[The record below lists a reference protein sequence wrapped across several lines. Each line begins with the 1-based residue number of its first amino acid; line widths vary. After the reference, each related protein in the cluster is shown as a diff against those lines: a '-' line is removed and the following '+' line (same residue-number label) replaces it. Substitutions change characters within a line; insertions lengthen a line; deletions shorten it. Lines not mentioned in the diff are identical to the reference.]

1 MIIKSRKILYK
12 DWIYT
17 WLIEKK
23 DYIKESTYANYSNNI
38 FNHIIPKLGN
48 YTLNEINHKVIQ
60 DFLLELSK
68 SGRKDNTGGLS
79 EKTIKDITIIVNGS
93 IKKGI
98 NEGKIKHIELSFNY
112 PKDNKEKKIYILK
125 KHENNKITNYVLD
138 NKNKKNIWFL
148 ISLYSGIRI
157 GELCA
162 LQWKDIDFKNNKLII
177 SKTIQRVYI
186 KDKDKNV
193 SKVIITTPK
202 TKNANREIPINKD
215 FIELLKP
222 LKTDKENYILSNND
236 KYIEPRT
243 YRKYFNKKLKELKIK
258 HFNFHSLRHTFATN
272 CISLGCD
279 YKTVSELLGHANVN
293 ITLNLYV
300 HPRYSQKKKWIDLVS
315 KVFQEKVNKWLFL
328 FAIIFLES
336 VL

>member
-1 MIIKSRKILYK
+1 MLLKRKKILYK

-17 WLIEKK
+17 WLLEKK

-48 YTLNEINHKVIQ
+48 YYLNELNHKVIQ

-68 SGRKDNTGGLS
+68 NGRKDNNGGLA
-79 EKTIKDITIIVNGS
+79 EKTIKDITIIIKGS

-98 NEGKIKHIELSFNY
+98 NEDKIKHIELTFNY
-112 PKDNKEKKIYILK
+112 PKDNKENKLYVLTKR
-125 KHENNKITNYVLD
+125 EQNKITNYVLE
-138 NKNKKNIWFL
+138 NINSRNIGLL

-162 LQWKDIDFKNNKLII
+162 LRWEDVDFKKNCLTIN
-177 SKTIQRVYI
+177 KTIQRVYI
-186 KDKDKNV
+186 KDKNKNI

-215 FIELLKP
+215 FLEILK
-222 LKTDKENYILSNND
+222 KVKSDKKHYIITGNE

-243 YRKYFNKKLKELKIK
+243 YRKYFNKILDELRIK

-272 CISLGCD
+272 CISLGVD

-300 HPRYSQKKKWIDLVS
+300 HPRYSQKKKCIDLVC
-315 KVFQEKVNKWLFL
+315 KVFQEKV
-328 FAIIFLES
+328 
-336 VL
+336 V

>member
-1 MIIKSRKILYK
+1 MLLKNKKILYK

-17 WLIEKK
+17 WLLEKK

-48 YTLNEINHKVIQ
+48 YYLNELNHKVIQ

-68 SGRKDNTGGLS
+68 NGRKDNNGGLA
-79 EKTIKDITIIVNGS
+79 EKTIKDITIIIKGS

-98 NEGKIKHIELSFNY
+98 NEDKIKHIELTFNY
-112 PKDNKEKKIYILK
+112 PKDNKENKLYVLTKR
-125 KHENNKITNYVLD
+125 EQNKITNYVLE
-138 NKNKKNIWFL
+138 NINSRNIGLL

-162 LQWKDIDFKNNKLII
+162 LKWEDVDFKKNCLTIN
-177 SKTIQRVYI
+177 KTIQRVYI
-186 KDKDKNV
+186 KDKNKNI

-202 TKNANREIPINKD
+202 TKNANREIPINKE
-215 FIELLKP
+215 FLEILK
-222 LKTDKENYILSNND
+222 KVKSDKKHYVLTGSE

-243 YRKYFNKKLKELKIK
+243 YRKYFNKVLNELKIK

-272 CISLGCD
+272 CISLGVD

-300 HPRYSQKKKWIDLVS
+300 HPRYSQKKKCIDLVC
-315 KVFQEKVNKWLFL
+315 KVFQEKV
-328 FAIIFLES
+328 
-336 VL
+336 V

>member
-1 MIIKSRKILYK
+1 MLLKNKKILYK

-17 WLIEKK
+17 WLLEKK

-48 YTLNEINHKVIQ
+48 YYLNELNHKVIQ

-68 SGRKDNTGGLS
+68 NGRKDNTGGLA
-79 EKTIKDITIIVNGS
+79 EKTIKDITIIIKGS

-98 NEGKIKHIELSFNY
+98 NEDKIKHIELTFNY
-112 PKDNKEKKIYILK
+112 PKDNKENKLYVLTKR
-125 KHENNKITNYVLD
+125 EQSKITNYVLE
-138 NKNKKNIWFL
+138 NINSRNIGLL

-162 LQWKDIDFKNNKLII
+162 LRWEDVDFKKNCLTIN
-177 SKTIQRVYI
+177 KTIQRVYI
-186 KDKDKNV
+186 KDKNKNI

-215 FIELLKP
+215 FLEILK
-222 LKTDKENYILSNND
+222 KVKSDKEHYILTGNE

-243 YRKYFNKKLKELKIK
+243 YRKYFNKVLDELKIK

-272 CISLGCD
+272 CISLGVD

-300 HPRYSQKKKWIDLVS
+300 HPRYSQKKKCIDLVC
-315 KVFQEKVNKWLFL
+315 KVFQEKVD
-328 FAIIFLES
+328 
-336 VL
+336 

>member
-1 MIIKSRKILYK
+1 MLLKNKKILYK

-17 WLIEKK
+17 WLLEKK

-48 YTLNEINHKVIQ
+48 YYLKELNHKIIQ

-68 SGRKDNTGGLS
+68 SGRKDNNGGLA
-79 EKTIKDITIIVNGS
+79 EKTIKDITIIIKGS

-98 NEGKIKHIELSFNY
+98 NEDKIKHIELTFNY
-112 PKDNKEKKIYILK
+112 PKDNKENKLYVLTKR
-125 KHENNKITNYVLD
+125 EQNKITKYVLE
-138 NKNKKNIWFL
+138 NINSRNIGLL

-157 GELCA
+157 GELCG
-162 LQWKDIDFKNNKLII
+162 LKWEDVDFKKNCLTIN
-177 SKTIQRVYI
+177 KTIQRVYI
-186 KDKDKNV
+186 KDKKKNI

-215 FIELLKP
+215 FLEILK
-222 LKTDKENYILSNND
+222 KVKSDKKHYILTGNE

-243 YRKYFNKKLKELKIK
+243 YRKHFNKVLDELKIK

-272 CISLGCD
+272 CISLGVD

-300 HPRYSQKKKWIDLVS
+300 HPRYSQKKKCIDLVC
-315 KVFQEKVNKWLFL
+315 KVFQEKV
-328 FAIIFLES
+328 
-336 VL
+336 V

>member
-1 MIIKSRKILYK
+1 MLLKSKKTLYK
-12 DWIYT
+12 DWIYA
-17 WLIEKK
+17 WLLEKR

-38 FNHIIPKLGN
+38 FNHIIPKLGD
-48 YTLNEINHKVIQ
+48 YYLNELNHKVIQ

-68 SGRKDNTGGLS
+68 TGRKDNNGGLA
-79 EKTIKDITIIVNGS
+79 EKTIKDITIIIKGS

-98 NEGKIKHIELSFNY
+98 NEDKIKHIELTFNY
-112 PKDNKEKKIYILK
+112 PKDNKENKLYVLTKR
-125 KHENNKITNYVLD
+125 EQNKITDYVLE
-138 NKNKKNIWFL
+138 NINSRNIGLL

-162 LQWKDIDFKNNKLII
+162 LRWEDVDFKKNSLII
-177 SKTIQRVYI
+177 NKTIQRVYI
-186 KDKDKNV
+186 KDKDKNI

-215 FIELLKP
+215 FLEILK
-222 LKTDKENYILSNND
+222 KVKSDKKHYILTGNE

-243 YRKYFNKKLKELKIK
+243 YRKYFNKILDELKIK

-272 CISLGCD
+272 CISLGVD

-300 HPRYSQKKKWIDLVS
+300 HPRYSQKKKCIDLVC
-315 KVFQEKVNKWLFL
+315 KVFQEKV
-328 FAIIFLES
+328 
-336 VL
+336 V

>member
-1 MIIKSRKILYK
+1 MIIKSKKIFYK
-12 DWIYT
+12 DWIYA

-38 FNHIIPKLGN
+38 FNHIIPKLGD

-68 SGRKDNTGGLS
+68 SGRKDSRGGLS
-79 EKTIKDITIIVNGS
+79 EKTIKDIAIIIKGS

-98 NEGKIKHIELSFNY
+98 NEDKIKHIELSFNY
-112 PKDNKEKKIYILK
+112 PKDNKEKNIYILT
-125 KHENNKITNYVLD
+125 KHEQNKITNYVL
-138 NKNKKNIWFL
+138 NNCTSKNIGFL

-162 LQWKDIDFKNNKLII
+162 LQWKDIDFKNNKLSI
-177 SKTIQRVYI
+177 SKTVQRIYV
-186 KDKDKNV
+186 KDKEKNI

-215 FIELLKP
+215 FLEIIKL
-222 LKTDKENYILSNND
+222 LKTDKDNFILSNTN

-243 YRKYFNKKLKELKIK
+243 YRKYFNKVLKELKIK

-300 HPRYSQKKKWIDLVS
+300 HPRYSQKKKCIDLVS
-315 KVFQEKVNKWLFL
+315 KIFQEKVKK
-328 FAIIFLES
+328 
-336 VL
+336 

>member
-1 MIIKSRKILYK
+1 MLLKNKKILYK
-12 DWIYT
+12 DWIYI
-17 WLIEKK
+17 WLLEKK

-48 YTLNEINHKVIQ
+48 YYLNELNHKVIQ

-68 SGRKDNTGGLS
+68 NGRKDNTGGLA
-79 EKTIKDITIIVNGS
+79 EKTIKDITIIIKGS

-98 NEGKIKHIELSFNY
+98 NEDKIKHIELTFNY
-112 PKDNKEKKIYILK
+112 PKDNKENKLYVLTKR
-125 KHENNKITNYVLD
+125 EQNKITNYVLE
-138 NKNKKNIWFL
+138 NINSRNIGLL

-162 LQWKDIDFKNNKLII
+162 LRWEDVDFKKNCLTIN
-177 SKTIQRVYI
+177 KTIQRVYI
-186 KDKDKNV
+186 KDKNKNI

-215 FIELLKP
+215 FLEILK
-222 LKTDKENYILSNND
+222 KVKSDKKHYILTGNE

-243 YRKYFNKKLKELKIK
+243 YRKHFNKVLDELKIK

-272 CISLGCD
+272 CISLGVD

-300 HPRYSQKKKWIDLVS
+300 HPRYSQKKKCIDLVC
-315 KVFQEKVNKWLFL
+315 KVFVKF
-328 FAIIFLES
+328 
-336 VL
+336 

>member
-1 MIIKSRKILYK
+1 MLLKRKKILYK

-17 WLIEKK
+17 WLLEKK

-48 YTLNEINHKVIQ
+48 YYLNELNHKVIQ

-68 SGRKDNTGGLS
+68 NGRKDNTGGLA
-79 EKTIKDITIIVNGS
+79 EKTIKDITIIIKGS

-98 NEGKIKHIELSFNY
+98 NEDKIKHIELTFNY
-112 PKDNKEKKIYILK
+112 PKDNKENKLYVLTKR
-125 KHENNKITNYVLD
+125 EQNKITNYVLE
-138 NKNKKNIWFL
+138 NINSRNIGLL

-162 LQWKDIDFKNNKLII
+162 LRWEDVDFKKNCLTIN
-177 SKTIQRVYI
+177 KTIQRVYI
-186 KDKDKNV
+186 KDKDKNI

-215 FIELLKP
+215 FLEILK
-222 LKTDKENYILSNND
+222 KVKSDKKHYILTGNE

-243 YRKYFNKKLKELKIK
+243 YRKYFNKILNELRIK

-272 CISLGCD
+272 CISLGVD

-300 HPRYSQKKKWIDLVS
+300 HPRYSQKKKCIDLVC
-315 KVFQEKVNKWLFL
+315 KVFQEKV
-328 FAIIFLES
+328 
-336 VL
+336 V

>member
-1 MIIKSRKILYK
+1 MLLKSKKILYK

-17 WLIEKK
+17 WLLEKK

-48 YTLNEINHKVIQ
+48 YYLNELNHKVIQ

-68 SGRKDNTGGLS
+68 NGRKDNNGGLA
-79 EKTIKDITIIVNGS
+79 EKTIKDITIIIKGS

-98 NEGKIKHIELSFNY
+98 NEDKIKHIELTFNY
-112 PKDNKEKKIYILK
+112 PKDNKENKLYVLTKR
-125 KHENNKITNYVLD
+125 EQNKITNYVLE
-138 NKNKKNIWFL
+138 NINSRNIGLL

-162 LQWKDIDFKNNKLII
+162 LRWEDVDFKKNCLTIN
-177 SKTIQRVYI
+177 KTIQRVYI
-186 KDKDKNV
+186 KDKNKNI

-215 FIELLKP
+215 FLEILK
-222 LKTDKENYILSNND
+222 KVKSDKKNYILTGNE

-243 YRKYFNKKLKELKIK
+243 YRKYFNKILDELKIK

-272 CISLGCD
+272 CISLGVD

-300 HPRYSQKKKWIDLVS
+300 HPRYSQKKKCIDLVC
-315 KVFQEKVNKWLFL
+315 KVFQEKV
-328 FAIIFLES
+328 
-336 VL
+336 V

>member
-1 MIIKSRKILYK
+1 MLLKNKKILYK

-17 WLIEKK
+17 WLLEKK

-48 YTLNEINHKVIQ
+48 YYLKELNHKIIQ

-68 SGRKDNTGGLS
+68 SGRKDNNGGLA
-79 EKTIKDITIIVNGS
+79 EKTIKDITIIIKGS

-98 NEGKIKHIELSFNY
+98 NEDKIKHIELTFNY
-112 PKDNKEKKIYILK
+112 PKDNKENKLYVLTKR
-125 KHENNKITNYVLD
+125 EQNKITKYVLE
-138 NKNKKNIWFL
+138 NINSRNVGLL

-157 GELCA
+157 GELCG
-162 LQWKDIDFKNNKLII
+162 LKWEDVDFKKNCLTIN
-177 SKTIQRVYI
+177 KTIQRVYI
-186 KDKDKNV
+186 KDKKKNI

-215 FIELLKP
+215 FLEILK
-222 LKTDKENYILSNND
+222 KVKSNKNDYILTGNE

-243 YRKYFNKKLKELKIK
+243 YRKHFNKVLDELRIK

-272 CISLGCD
+272 CISLGVD

-300 HPRYSQKKKWIDLVS
+300 HPRYSQKKKCIDLIC
-315 KVFQEKVNKWLFL
+315 KVFQEKV
-328 FAIIFLES
+328 
-336 VL
+336 V

>member
-1 MIIKSRKILYK
+1 MLLKNKKILYK

-17 WLIEKK
+17 WLLEKK

-48 YTLNEINHKVIQ
+48 YYLNELNHKVIQ

-68 SGRKDNTGGLS
+68 NGRKDNTGGLA
-79 EKTIKDITIIVNGS
+79 EKTIKDITIIIKGS

-98 NEGKIKHIELSFNY
+98 NEDKIKHIELTFNY
-112 PKDNKEKKIYILK
+112 PKDNKENKLYVLTKR
-125 KHENNKITNYVLD
+125 EQNKITNYVLE
-138 NKNKKNIWFL
+138 NINSRNIGLL

-162 LQWKDIDFKNNKLII
+162 LRWEDVDFKKNCLTIN
-177 SKTIQRVYI
+177 KTIQRVYI
-186 KDKDKNV
+186 KDKNKNI

-215 FIELLKP
+215 FLEILK
-222 LKTDKENYILSNND
+222 KVKSDKEHYILTGNER
-236 KYIEPRT
+236 YIEPRT
-243 YRKYFNKKLKELKIK
+243 YRKYFNKILDELKIK

-272 CISLGCD
+272 CISLGVD

-300 HPRYSQKKKWIDLVS
+300 HPRYSQKKKCIDLVC
-315 KVFQEKVNKWLFL
+315 KVFQEKV
-328 FAIIFLES
+328 I
-336 VL
+336 

>member
-1 MIIKSRKILYK
+1 MIMKIRKILYK
-12 DWIYT
+12 DWIYE

-48 YTLNEINHKVIQ
+48 YHLNQINHKIIQ

-68 SGRKDNTGGLS
+68 NGRKDNTGGLS
-79 EKTIKDITIIVNGS
+79 EKTIKDITIIVKGS
-93 IKKGI
+93 IKKAI
-98 NEGKIKHIELSFNY
+98 NENKIKYIELSFNY
-112 PKDNKEKKIYILK
+112 PKDNKDKNIYILT
-125 KHENNKITNYVLD
+125 KHEQNKITNYVL
-138 NKNKKNIWFL
+138 NNCNSKNIGLL

-162 LQWKDIDFKNNKLII
+162 LQWKDVDFKNNKLTI
-177 SKTIQRVYI
+177 SKTIQRIYI
-186 KDKDKNV
+186 KDKDNNISKIIV
-193 SKVIITTPK
+193 STPK

-215 FIELLKP
+215 FLEILKK
-222 LKTDKENYILSNND
+222 LKSEKDNYILSNTS
-236 KYIEPRT
+236 KYVEPRT
-243 YRKYFNKKLKELKIK
+243 YRKYFNKVLRELKIK
-258 HFNFHSLRHTFATN
+258 QFNFHSLRHTFATN

-300 HPRYSQKKKWIDLVS
+300 HPRYSQKKKCIDLIS
-315 KVFQEKVNKWLFL
+315 KIFQEKAAK
-328 FAIIFLES
+328 
-336 VL
+336 

>member
-1 MIIKSRKILYK
+1 MLLKNKKILYK

-17 WLIEKK
+17 WLLEKK

-48 YTLNEINHKVIQ
+48 YYLNELNHKVIQ

-68 SGRKDNTGGLS
+68 NGRKDNTGGLA
-79 EKTIKDITIIVNGS
+79 EKTIKDITIIIKGS

-98 NEGKIKHIELSFNY
+98 NEDKIKHIELTFNY
-112 PKDNKEKKIYILK
+112 PKDNKENKLYVLTKR
-125 KHENNKITNYVLD
+125 EQNKITNYVLE
-138 NKNKKNIWFL
+138 NINSRNIGLL

-162 LQWKDIDFKNNKLII
+162 LRWEDVDFKKNCLTIN
-177 SKTIQRVYI
+177 KTIQRVYI
-186 KDKDKNV
+186 KDKNKNI

-215 FIELLKP
+215 FLEILK
-222 LKTDKENYILSNND
+222 KVKSDKKHYILTGNE

-243 YRKYFNKKLKELKIK
+243 YRKYFNKVLDKLKIK

-272 CISLGCD
+272 CISLGVD

-300 HPRYSQKKKWIDLVS
+300 HPRYSQKKKCIDLVC
-315 KVFQEKVNKWLFL
+315 KVFQEKV
-328 FAIIFLES
+328 
-336 VL
+336 V

>member
-1 MIIKSRKILYK
+1 MLLKNKKILYK

-17 WLIEKK
+17 WLLEKK

-48 YTLNEINHKVIQ
+48 YYLNELNHKVIQ

-68 SGRKDNTGGLS
+68 NGRKDNNGGLA
-79 EKTIKDITIIVNGS
+79 EKTIKDITIIIKGS

-98 NEGKIKHIELSFNY
+98 NEDKIKHIELTFNY
-112 PKDNKEKKIYILK
+112 PKDNKENKLYVLTKR
-125 KHENNKITNYVLD
+125 EQNKITNYVLE
-138 NKNKKNIWFL
+138 NINSRNVGLL

-162 LQWKDIDFKNNKLII
+162 LRWEDVDFKKNCLTIN
-177 SKTIQRVYI
+177 KTIQRVYI
-186 KDKDKNV
+186 KDKNKNI

-215 FIELLKP
+215 FLEILK
-222 LKTDKENYILSNND
+222 KVKSDKKHYIITGNE

-243 YRKYFNKKLKELKIK
+243 YRKYFNKILDELRIK

-272 CISLGCD
+272 CISLGVD

-300 HPRYSQKKKWIDLVS
+300 HPRYSQKKKCIDLVC
-315 KVFQEKVNKWLFL
+315 KVFQEKV
-328 FAIIFLES
+328 
-336 VL
+336 V

>member
-1 MIIKSRKILYK
+1 MKIRKILYK
-12 DWIYT
+12 DWIYE

-48 YTLNEINHKVIQ
+48 YHLNQINHKIIQ

-68 SGRKDNTGGLS
+68 NGRKDNTGGLS
-79 EKTIKDITIIVNGS
+79 EKTIKDITIIVKGS
-93 IKKGI
+93 IKKAI
-98 NEGKIKHIELSFNY
+98 NENKIKYIELSFNY
-112 PKDNKEKKIYILK
+112 PKDNKDKSIYILT
-125 KHENNKITNYVLD
+125 KHEQNKITNYVL
-138 NKNKKNIWFL
+138 NNCTSKNIGLL

-162 LQWKDIDFKNNKLII
+162 LQWKDVDFKNNKLTI
-177 SKTIQRVYI
+177 SKTIQRIYI
-186 KDKDKNV
+186 KDKDNNISKIIV
-193 SKVIITTPK
+193 STPK

-215 FIELLKP
+215 FLEILKK
-222 LKTDKENYILSNND
+222 LKSEKDNYVLSNTS
-236 KYIEPRT
+236 KYVEPRT
-243 YRKYFNKKLKELKIK
+243 YRKHFNKVLRKLKIK
-258 HFNFHSLRHTFATN
+258 QFNFHSLRHTFATN

-300 HPRYSQKKKWIDLVS
+300 HPRYSQKKKCIDLIS
-315 KVFQEKVNKWLFL
+315 KIFQEKATK
-328 FAIIFLES
+328 
-336 VL
+336 

>member
-48 YTLNEINHKVIQ
+48 YTLNEINHKIIQ

-68 SGRKDNTGGLS
+68 NGRKDNTGGLS
-79 EKTIKDITIIVNGS
+79 EKTIKDITIIVKGS

-112 PKDNKEKKIYILK
+112 PKDNKEKSIYILTK
-125 KHENNKITNYVLD
+125 YEQNKITNYVLD
-138 NKNKKNIWFL
+138 NRNTKNIGFL

-162 LQWKDIDFKNNKLII
+162 LQWKDIDFKNNKLMI

-186 KDKDKNV
+186 KDKDKSI

-202 TKNANREIPINKD
+202 TKNANREIPVNKD
-215 FIELLKP
+215 FLEIIKS
-222 LKTDKENYILSNND
+222 LKTDKDNYILSNSD

-243 YRKYFNKKLKELKIK
+243 YRKYFNKILKELKIK

-300 HPRYSQKKKWIDLVS
+300 HPRYSQKKKCIDLVS
-315 KVFQEKVNKWLFL
+315 KIFQEKVKK
-328 FAIIFLES
+328 
-336 VL
+336 

>member
-1 MIIKSRKILYK
+1 MYNIFGKEFIMLLKNKKILYK

-17 WLIEKK
+17 WLLEKK

-48 YTLNEINHKVIQ
+48 YYLNELNHKVIQ

-68 SGRKDNTGGLS
+68 NGRKDNNGGLA
-79 EKTIKDITIIVNGS
+79 EKTIKDITIIIKGS

-98 NEGKIKHIELSFNY
+98 NEDKIKHIELTFNY
-112 PKDNKEKKIYILK
+112 PKDNKENKLYVLTKR
-125 KHENNKITNYVLD
+125 EQNKITNYVLE
-138 NKNKKNIWFL
+138 NINSRNIGLL

-162 LQWKDIDFKNNKLII
+162 LRWEDVDFKKNCLTIN
-177 SKTIQRVYI
+177 KTIQRVYI
-186 KDKDKNV
+186 KDKDKNI

-215 FIELLKP
+215 FLEILK
-222 LKTDKENYILSNND
+222 KVKSDKKHYILTGNE

-243 YRKYFNKKLKELKIK
+243 YRRYFNKILDELRIK

-272 CISLGCD
+272 CISLGVD

-300 HPRYSQKKKWIDLVS
+300 HPRYSQKKKCIDLVC
-315 KVFQEKVNKWLFL
+315 KVFQEKV
-328 FAIIFLES
+328 
-336 VL
+336 V

>member
-1 MIIKSRKILYK
+1 MLFKNKKILYK
-12 DWIYT
+12 DWIYA
-17 WLIEKK
+17 WLLEKK

-48 YTLNEINHKVIQ
+48 YYLNELNHKVIQ

-68 SGRKDNTGGLS
+68 NGRKDNTGGLA
-79 EKTIKDITIIVNGS
+79 EKTIKDITIIIKGS

-98 NEGKIKHIELSFNY
+98 NEDKIKHIELTFNY
-112 PKDNKEKKIYILK
+112 PKDNKENKLYVLTKR
-125 KHENNKITNYVLD
+125 EQNKITNYVLE
-138 NKNKKNIWFL
+138 NINSRNIGLL

-162 LQWKDIDFKNNKLII
+162 LRWEDVDFKKNCLTIN
-177 SKTIQRVYI
+177 KTIQRVYI
-186 KDKDKNV
+186 KDKNKNI

-215 FIELLKP
+215 FLEILK
-222 LKTDKENYILSNND
+222 KVKSDKEHYILTGNE

-243 YRKYFNKKLKELKIK
+243 YRKYFNKVLDELKIK

-272 CISLGCD
+272 CISLGVD

-300 HPRYSQKKKWIDLVS
+300 HPRYYQKKKCIDLVC
-315 KVFQEKVNKWLFL
+315 KVFQEKV
-328 FAIIFLES
+328 
-336 VL
+336 V

>member
-1 MIIKSRKILYK
+1 MLLKNKKILYK

-17 WLIEKK
+17 WLLEKK

-48 YTLNEINHKVIQ
+48 YYLKELNHKIIQ

-68 SGRKDNTGGLS
+68 SGRKDNNGGLA
-79 EKTIKDITIIVNGS
+79 EKTIKDITIIIKGS

-98 NEGKIKHIELSFNY
+98 NEDKIKHIELTFNY
-112 PKDNKEKKIYILK
+112 PKDNKENKLYVLTKR
-125 KHENNKITNYVLD
+125 EQNKITKYVLE
-138 NKNKKNIWFL
+138 NINSRNIGLL

-162 LQWKDIDFKNNKLII
+162 LKWEDVDFKKNCLTIN
-177 SKTIQRVYI
+177 KTIQRVYI
-186 KDKDKNV
+186 KDKKKNI

-215 FIELLKP
+215 FLEILK
-222 LKTDKENYILSNND
+222 KVKSNKNDYILTGNE

-243 YRKYFNKKLKELKIK
+243 YRKHFNKVLDELRIK

-272 CISLGCD
+272 CISLGVD

-300 HPRYSQKKKWIDLVS
+300 HPRYSQKKKCIDLVC
-315 KVFQEKVNKWLFL
+315 KVFQEKV
-328 FAIIFLES
+328 
-336 VL
+336 V

>member
-48 YTLNEINHKVIQ
+48 YTLNEINHRIIQ
-60 DFLLELSK
+60 DFLLELFK

-79 EKTIKDITIIVNGS
+79 EKTIKDITIIVKGS

-112 PKDNKEKKIYILK
+112 PKDNKEKSIYILT
-125 KHENNKITNYVLD
+125 KHEQNKITNYVLD
-138 NKNKKNIWFL
+138 NANTKNIGFL

-162 LQWKDIDFKNNKLII
+162 LQWKDIDFKNYKLII

-186 KDKDKNV
+186 KDKDKNI

-215 FIELLKP
+215 FMELLKP
-222 LKTDKENYILSNND
+222 LKTDKDNYILSNND

-243 YRKYFNKKLKELKIK
+243 YRKYFNKILNDLKIK

-300 HPRYSQKKKWIDLVS
+300 HPRYSQKKKCIDLVS
-315 KVFQEKVNKWLFL
+315 KVFQEKANK
-328 FAIIFLES
+328 
-336 VL
+336 

>member
-1 MIIKSRKILYK
+1 MYNIFGKELIMLLKNKKILYK
-12 DWIYT
+12 DWIYA
-17 WLIEKK
+17 WLLEKK

-48 YTLNEINHKVIQ
+48 YYLNELNHKVIQ

-68 SGRKDNTGGLS
+68 NGRKDNNGGLA
-79 EKTIKDITIIVNGS
+79 EKTIKDITIIIKGS

-98 NEGKIKHIELSFNY
+98 NEDKIKHIELTFNY
-112 PKDNKEKKIYILK
+112 PKDNKENKLYVLTKR
-125 KHENNKITNYVLD
+125 EQNKITNYVLE
-138 NKNKKNIWFL
+138 NINSRNIGLL

-162 LQWKDIDFKNNKLII
+162 LRWEDVDFKKNCLTIN
-177 SKTIQRVYI
+177 KTIQRVYI
-186 KDKDKNV
+186 KDKNKNI

-215 FIELLKP
+215 FLEILK
-222 LKTDKENYILSNND
+222 KVKSDKKHYILTGNE

-243 YRKYFNKKLKELKIK
+243 YRKYFNKVLDELKIK

-272 CISLGCD
+272 CISLGVD

-300 HPRYSQKKKWIDLVS
+300 HPRYSQKKKCIDLVC
-315 KVFQEKVNKWLFL
+315 KVFQEKV
-328 FAIIFLES
+328 
-336 VL
+336 V